1 MNSLDR
7 HIRGWVVVVKG
18 EGPAASRVFRCCGG
32 EGCDP
37 FQPDKRVEGRFVG
50 SPKETEIDGMQIE
63 RQATDAEKTDAA
75 RLSGE
80 VPAQAPKGD
89 IA

>member
-1 MNSLDR
+1 
-7 HIRGWVVVVKG
+7 
-18 EGPAASRVFRCCGG
+18 
-32 EGCDP
+32 
-37 FQPDKRVEGRFVG
+37 
-50 SPKETEIDGMQIE
+50 MQIE